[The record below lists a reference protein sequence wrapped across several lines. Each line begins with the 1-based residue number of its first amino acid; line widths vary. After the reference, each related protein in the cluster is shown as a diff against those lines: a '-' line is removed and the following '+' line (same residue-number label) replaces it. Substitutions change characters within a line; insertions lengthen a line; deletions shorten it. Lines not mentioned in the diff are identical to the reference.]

1 MELKKSCVKHV
12 QNQESRKSAHIFFFF
27 FFGIYENKESSIILA
42 VKKSVIHGLFG
53 KAGFTKS

>member
-1 MELKKSCVKHV
+1 MCKIKRVAKM
-12 QNQESRKSAHIFFFF
+12 RIFFYF
-27 FFGIYENKESSIILA
+27 FFGIYENKESSIILT